1 MHVIEITSCGAGGR
15 IFVSYV
21 RRVAASTRQHDNSM
35 VRETENLAATIADMR
50 QELAT
55 LSSRKLAEERAL
67 DEVEKSLHA
76 IVNVVPDL
84 IYRISQ
90 DGTIVFIN
98 EAIRSY
104 GYDPE
109 TLMGTSIFD
118 LIHPEDTEKARHR
131 INERRTGGRGTKAL
145 ELRIVTGDRSSVPFE
160 FKSSSAVE
168 PTVVVNAEGIYGS
181 SVPQTEN
188 FLFTQGIGRD
198 VTERKQAELALQ
210 RAHDELEKRVQERT
224 DELRQTNQQLQDE
237 ILERE
242 RMEEQLLHAQK
253 MEAVGQL
260 TAGIAHNFN
269 NMLQGVVGNL
279 ELATEVA
286 EGDMQ
291 IYIRDANR
299 SAGRAVKMIQQL
311 MLFSRKDPTYF
322 YAHILLCER
331 TFDRKIALEIS
342 VQQDLSVMGDLNQ
355 LEQVLLNLCIN
366 ARDSLEESEQSA
378 PRICLEASVPKSD
391 RRVADRGGRSA
402 ENYVCLRISDN
413 GTGMDERT
421 RSRVFEPFFTTKDV
435 DKGTGLGLAT
445 TFEIVKRHDGW
456 VECASDLGAGTSFSV
471 FLPREE
477 CTPEGQSYEPI
488 RKTPGGDE
496 TILVIDDE
504 ESVRSITR
512 RLLVRQG
519 YTVFEAADGENGLE
533 ILREKVEEIDLVLL
547 DLSMPGISG
556 GEVLE
561 KLAVELPQTRVVILT
576 GFPVQN
582 HEFKNVS
589 QVIMKPFT
597 QNALLTG
604 IRSALKTPVGR

>member
-1 MHVIEITSCGAGGR
+1 
-15 IFVSYV
+15 
-21 RRVAASTRQHDNSM
+21 M
-35 VRETENLAATIADMR
+35 VKETDNLAASIADMR
-50 QELAT
+50 RELAT
-55 LSSRKLAEERAL
+55 LNSSRLAEERAL
-67 DEVEKSLHA
+67 EEVEKSLLA

-90 DGTIVFIN
+90 DGSIVFIN

-109 TLMGTSIFD
+109 ALTGTSIFN
-118 LIHPEDTEKARHR
+118 LIHPDDREKARHR

-145 ELRIVTGDRSSVPFE
+145 ELRLVTGDRSSVPFE

-168 PTVVVNAEGIYGS
+168 PTLVVNAEGIYGS
-181 SVPQTEN
+181 PVPQTEN

-198 VTERKQAELALQ
+198 VTERKRAELELR
-210 RAHDELEKRVQERT
+210 RARDELERRVQERT
-224 DELRQTNQQLQDE
+224 DELRQTNRQLQDE

-279 ELATEVA
+279 ELAQEVSQ
-286 EGDMQ
+286 GVVQ
-291 IYIRDANR
+291 TYIHDANR
-299 SAGRAVKMIQQL
+299 SANRAVKMIQQL
-311 MLFSRKDPTYF
+311 MLFSRRDPAYF
-322 YAHILLCER
+322 YAPVSIRALVNNTVEICR
-331 TFDRKIALEIS
+331 RSFDRKIVFEIS
-342 VQQDLSVMGDLNQ
+342 MEEDLSVRGDSNQ

-366 ARDSLEESEQSA
+366 ARDSLEESGQPR
-378 PRICLEASVPKSD
+378 PRIRIETSIPTSD

-402 ENYVCLRISDN
+402 ENYVCLRLSDN

-421 RSRVFEPFFTTKDV
+421 RARIFEPFFTTKDV

-456 VECASDLGAGTSFSV
+456 VECASELGAGTNFSV

-477 CTPEGQSYEPI
+477 STHAEKSYEPV
-488 RKTPGGDE
+488 RKSAGGDE

-504 ESVRSITR
+504 ESVRSVTR

-519 YTVFEAADGENGLE
+519 YTVFEAADGESGLE
-533 ILREKVEEIDLVLL
+533 ILHSDKVEIDLVLL
-547 DLSMPGISG
+547 DLSMPGMSG

-561 KLAVELPQTRVVILT
+561 KLAAELPRTRVVILT
-576 GFPVQN
+576 GYPVRS
-582 HEFKNVS
+582 HEFANVS
-589 QVIMKPFT
+589 EVITKPFT
-597 QNALLTG
+597 QNALLAG
-604 IRSALKTPVGR
+604 IRKALGGN

>member
-1 MHVIEITSCGAGGR
+1 MVCIIGG
-15 IFVSYV
+15 VH
-21 RRVAASTRQHDNSM
+21 ASTRHRDNDM
-35 VRETENLAATIADMR
+35 VKETENLAATIADMR

-55 LSSRKLAEERAL
+55 LNSRKLAEERAL
-67 DEVEKSLHA
+67 DEVEKSLLA

-109 TLMGTSIFD
+109 ILIGTSIFE
-118 LIHPEDTEKARHR
+118 LIHPDDVGKARHR

-160 FKSSSAVE
+160 FKSSSAIE
-168 PTVVVNAEGIYGS
+168 PTLMVNAEGIYGS

-198 VTERKQAELALQ
+198 VTERKQAELELR

-224 DELRQTNQQLQDE
+224 EELRQTNQQLQDE

-279 ELATEVA
+279 ELATEIA
-286 EGDMQ
+286 QGDMQ

-322 YAHILLCER
+322 YAPVSLRALVNNTVEICQR
-331 TFDRKIALEIS
+331 SIDRKIVLEIS
-342 VQQDLSVMGDLNQ
+342 VQEDLSVLGDLNQ

-366 ARDSLEESEQSA
+366 ARDSLEEAEQSA
-378 PRICLEASVPKSD
+378 PRICVEASVPTSD

-421 RSRVFEPFFTTKDV
+421 RGRVFEPFFTTKDV

-456 VECASDLGAGTSFSV
+456 VECVSELGAGTSFSV

-477 CTPEGQSYEPI
+477 STYEEQSYEPCQ
-488 RKTPGGDE
+488 TSPGGDE

-504 ESVRSITR
+504 ESVRSVTR
-512 RLLVRQG
+512 RLLARQG
-519 YTVFEAADGENGLE
+519 YTVFEAANGESGLE
-533 ILREKVEEIDLVLL
+533 ILHDKEEEIDLVLL
-547 DLSMPGISG
+547 DLSMPGMSG
-556 GEVLE
+556 SEVLE
-561 KLAVELPQTRVVILT
+561 KLAAEQSRTRVVILT
-576 GFPVQN
+576 GYPVRS
-582 HEFKNVS
+582 HEFTNVS
-589 QVIMKPFT
+589 EVITKPFT
-597 QNALLTG
+597 QNALLAG
-604 IRSALKTPVGR
+604 IRNALKTPIGH

>member
-1 MHVIEITSCGAGGR
+1 MVCIIGG
-15 IFVSYV
+15 VHAS
-21 RRVAASTRQHDNSM
+21 RRHRDNDM
-35 VRETENLAATIADMR
+35 VKETENLAATIADMR

-55 LSSRKLAEERAL
+55 LNSRKLAEERAL
-67 DEVEKSLHA
+67 DEVEKSLLA

-109 TLMGTSIFD
+109 ILIGTSIFE
-118 LIHPEDTEKARHR
+118 LIHPDDVEKARHR

-160 FKSSSAVE
+160 FKSSSAIE
-168 PTVVVNAEGIYGS
+168 PTVMVNAEGIYGS

-198 VTERKQAELALQ
+198 VTERKQAEFELR

-224 DELRQTNQQLQDE
+224 EELRQTNQQLQNE

-279 ELATEVA
+279 ELATEIA
-286 EGDMQ
+286 QGDMQ

-299 SAGRAVKMIQQL
+299 SASRAVKMIQQL
-311 MLFSRKDPTYF
+311 MLFSRKDPTHF
-322 YAHILLCER
+322 YAPVSLRALVNNTVEICQR
-331 TFDRKIALEIS
+331 SIDRKIAVEIN
-342 VQQDLSVMGDLNQ
+342 VQEDLSVLGDLNQ

-366 ARDSLEESEQSA
+366 ARDSLEESEQPA
-378 PRICLEASVPKSD
+378 PRICVEASVPTSD

-456 VECASDLGAGTSFSV
+456 VECASELGSGTSFSV

-477 CTPEGQSYEPI
+477 STHEEQSYEP
-488 RKTPGGDE
+488 RQTSPGGDE

-504 ESVRSITR
+504 ESVRSVTR
-512 RLLVRQG
+512 RLLARQG
-519 YTVFEAADGENGLE
+519 YTVLKLRMGRTGWKFFMTRKRKSIWYFSIFPCRGCPAARFWKSWQPSSLE
-533 ILREKVEEIDLVLL
+533 PEW
-547 DLSMPGISG
+547 
-556 GEVLE
+556 
-561 KLAVELPQTRVVILT
+561 
-576 GFPVQN
+576 
-582 HEFKNVS
+582 
-589 QVIMKPFT
+589 
-597 QNALLTG
+597 
-604 IRSALKTPVGR
+604 